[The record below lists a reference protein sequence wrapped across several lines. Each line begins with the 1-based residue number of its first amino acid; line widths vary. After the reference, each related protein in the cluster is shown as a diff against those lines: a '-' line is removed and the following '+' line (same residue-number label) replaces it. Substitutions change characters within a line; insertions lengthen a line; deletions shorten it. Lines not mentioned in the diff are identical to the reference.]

1 MQSIIRI
8 FVITAVFVSAAAAFA
23 QNRVGVKVPFS
34 FETHG
39 KIFPA
44 GTYEVKFDEKL
55 YALKLSSRIDTKMT
69 YIWQT
74 LPTDF
79 RPDMSELSLRFDHAA
94 DGTRVLRSIRFEN
107 WTTPVLDKRDRYV
120 AQQTTGE

>member
-1 MQSIIRI
+1 MRSIIRI
-8 FVITAVFVSAAAAFA
+8 CVLAAVLVSAAAAFA
-23 QNRVGVKVPFS
+23 QDRVGVNVPFS

-44 GTYEVKFDEKL
+44 GTYEVEFDQKL
-55 YALKLSSRIDTKMT
+55 HALKLSSQTDTKMI

-79 RPDMSELSLRFDHAA
+79 GADESELSLRFDHAA
-94 DGTRVLRSIRFEN
+94 DGTRVLRSIRFEK
-107 WTTPVLDKRDRYV
+107 WSTPVLDKRDRYG
-120 AQQTTGE
+120 AQQTPGQ

>member
-34 FETHG
+34 FENHG

-44 GTYEVKFDEKL
+44 GTYEVQFDRKL
-55 YALKLSSRIDTKMT
+55 NALKLSSQIDTKMT

-79 RPDMSELSLRFDHAA
+79 GPDMSELSLQFDHAA
-94 DGTRVLRSIRFEN
+94 DGTRVLRSIRLEN

-120 AQQTTGE
+120 AHQTPGE